1 VTAPL
6 AELVGV
12 SKRYGRLT
20 AVDDVSLELAA
31 GRTVGVVGE
40 SGCGKSTIARLM
52 VGLER
57 PNAGTLRFRGTRYGR
72 TARSLRPIRRS
83 LGMIFQ
89 DPYESLDSR
98 FTVGEIV
105 AEPLRIHGVYRSSGV
120 ARIREL
126 LSSVGLDG
134 IDLDSYPGEYSGGQR
149 QRIGIARAL
158 ALDPELVI
166 CDEPTSALDV
176 SVQAQIL
183 NVLLELQRE
192 RGISLLMISHDLQVV
207 RRMSDDVVVMY
218 AGAVMERGPAEIV
231 TAAPL
236 HPYTRALLDAIPGS
250 SPAGRRLSNRP
261 RTSEGIASAAT
272 IGCPFATRCPKV
284 QEICRVERPLLTESA
299 HSAACHFPERP
310 RERDAVR

>member
-1 VTAPL
+1 MTAPL

-158 ALDPELVI
+158 ALNPKLVVA
-166 CDEPTSALDV
+166 DEPVSALDV
-176 SVQAQIL
+176 SVQAQTL
-183 NVLLELQRE
+183 NLLL
-192 RGISLLMISHDLQVV
+192 DLQ
-207 RRMSDDVVVMY
+207 
-218 AGAVMERGPAEIV
+218 ERLG
-231 TAAPL
+231 
-236 HPYTRALLDAIPGS
+236 
-250 SPAGRRLSNRP
+250 
-261 RTSEGIASAAT
+261 
-272 IGCPFATRCPKV
+272 
-284 QEICRVERPLLTESA
+284 LT
-299 HSAACHFPERP
+299 
-310 RERDAVR
+310 